1 MLWLIAFTGCFI
13 EERSPAEDGGAVFLA
28 PASCAVAV
36 LELREDERTDKFG
49 VGGEGDFEFAH
60 ISATGGDDD
69 GSVCRVASIEGGSGC
84 SCEHGYAFDVVRVE
98 VGDALGLS
106 TRAEFHI
113 ATASEVIHRDAVD
126 DVEGIAALF
135 DGLGASHHDFAGS
148 TDAGRTA
155 VDCDSCDFSVEGVDE
170 VGVFDGE
177 KLFGFYLLD
186 IVAQGFLFT
195 AKSECGDN
203 DFVQNIDVFAHLNVM
218 GGFSR
223 NADSYAL
230 ESEVA
235 ENESVGGEGFNAVAS
250 VNVGDCSRFFAFDRN
265 ACPHE
270 SFVVS
275 VCDTSCDCVGLR
287 LRRHWFRDDFDV
299 AVFDFEAA
307 LCPRKDLSEG
317 FAKRSILEA
326 EVHGWR
332 SLKCR
337 VVVADG
343 KPGLALDFF
352 KCVNHRDSLF
362 L

>member
-1 MLWLIAFTGCFI
+1 M
-13 EERSPAEDGGAVFLA
+13 
-28 PASCAVAV
+28 
-36 LELREDERTDKFG
+36 ELRKDERTDKFG

-69 GSVCRVASIEGGSGC
+69 GSICRIASIEGGSGC
-84 SCEHGYAFDVVRVE
+84 SCEHGYAFYVVRVE
-98 VGDALGLS
+98 VGDAFGLS
-106 TRAEFHI
+106 TRAEFGVP
-113 ATASEVIHRDAVD
+113 AASEVVHRDTVD

-155 VDCDSCDFSVEGVDE
+155 VDGDSGDFTVEAVDE

-177 KLFGFYLLD
+177 KLFGFDLLD
-186 IVAQGFLFT
+186 IVAQGFLFA
-195 AKSECGDN
+195 AKSECSDN
-203 DFVQNIDVFAHLNVM
+203 DFVEDIDVFAHLNVM

-265 ACPHE
+265 ACPNE
-270 SFVVS
+270 GFVVS
-275 VCDTSCDCVGLR
+275 VCDAPCDCEGLR
-287 LRRHWFRDDFDV
+287 LRRHGFRHDFDV

-307 LCPRKDLSEG
+307 LCPGEDSGEG
-317 FAKRSILEA
+317 FAKRGILEA
-326 EVHGWR
+326 EVHGCGP
-332 SLKCR
+332 LKCR

-343 KPGLALDFF
+343 KPGLTLDFLER
-352 KCVNHRDSLF
+352 VNHRDSLF